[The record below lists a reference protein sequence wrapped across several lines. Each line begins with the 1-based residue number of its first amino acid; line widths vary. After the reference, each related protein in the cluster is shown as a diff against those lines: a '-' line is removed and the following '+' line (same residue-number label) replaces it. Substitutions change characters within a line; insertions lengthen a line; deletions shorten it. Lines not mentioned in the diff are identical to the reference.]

1 MDRVKSV
8 AADGDG
14 VWFKR
19 IPRVAAAFTGDV
31 AEVGAKCWGE
41 KNLGL
46 KTERKGS
53 RRCPR
58 RHNFMMIHTGQ
69 CDFNEGATTQM

>member
-1 MDRVKSV
+1 MGTD
-8 AADGDG
+8 AEG

-19 IPRVAAAFTGDV
+19 VPRVAAAFTGDV
-31 AEVGAKCWGE
+31 AEVGAKCRGGE

-46 KTERKGS
+46 KTGRNGS

-58 RHNFMMIHTGQ
+58 RHNFMIIHTGQ